1 MKQICFL
8 LIPMVVFISSLNA
21 QASFNDLNVCGKSRL
36 AMNRIVGGSTARQG
50 EFPWQVALMRRG
62 RTLPICGGTLI
73 SDKWIIT
80 AAHCLRDLSTLEGV
94 VLGAHAFGFNVN
106 EATREERNIVFNDI
120 KVHPDYNPATFH
132 NDIAL
137 IPMNRPVQYTSNIR
151 PACLVDVA
159 PPAGSEVVISGWG
172 TISAGG
178 PQSAILKDT
187 KVNIVSRERCQAS
200 FEDAIITQNMMCAAA
215 SGTDACQG
223 DSGGPMVLNQRD
235 ANGIDQFYLAGI
247 ISWGRG
253 CARPDFPGVYTNVAN
268 LRGWIDE
275 IVSADQEVII
285 ETPEVTEPSETI
297 DTAEATIFDA

>member
-1 MKQICFL
+1 
-8 LIPMVVFISSLNA
+8 
-21 QASFNDLNVCGKSRL
+21 
-36 AMNRIVGGSTARQG
+36 
-50 EFPWQVALMRRG
+50 
-62 RTLPICGGTLI
+62 
-73 SDKWIIT
+73 
-80 AAHCLRDLSTLEGV
+80 
-94 VLGAHAFGFNVN
+94 
-106 EATREERNIVFNDI
+106 ATREERNIVFNDI

-297 DTAEATIFDA
+297 DTAE